1 MSAVWMRLLQSLVNA
16 VSAEMSCLCVD
27 LSLCICFDDEECNK
41 LAMFSLIAGILTDW
55 ELCIREF

>member
-1 MSAVWMRLLQSLVNA
+1 MRLLQSLVNA